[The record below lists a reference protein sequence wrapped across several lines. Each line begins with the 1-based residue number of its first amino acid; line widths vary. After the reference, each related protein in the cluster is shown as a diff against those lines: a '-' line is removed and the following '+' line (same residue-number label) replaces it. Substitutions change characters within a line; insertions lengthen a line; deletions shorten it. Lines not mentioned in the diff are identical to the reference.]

1 MSRLGYLFFTK
12 SSLHKIAWDLDVRD
26 HGCWKVLACERATQ
40 ATPPPPWVATKFG
53 ASHVGS
59 CQIEQPK
66 QQNESPNWGAILGGE
81 GKSATFQITQQRS
94 NISRSLFHTEDVY
107 SIPCPLLTAVS
118 KFAYLLSTSCEE
130 RKCALCSEEG
140 PIKRRQIWQPFSV
153 GYTKFYRQHR
163 CGGKCIQE
171 QSRQQQH
178 TWNSNLFVIFPAE
191 TTAAQSLHFQHL
203 MWTEVISS
211 RRL

>member
-1 MSRLGYLFFTK
+1 MAPPTWGVAKSSSQNNKMSR
-12 SSLHKIAWDLDVRD
+12 
-26 HGCWKVLACERATQ
+26 
-40 ATPPPPWVATKFG
+40 
-53 ASHVGS
+53 
-59 CQIEQPK
+59 QIEVP
-66 QQNESPNWGAILGGE
+66 SWGGE

-94 NISRSLFHTEDVY
+94 NISRSLFHTKDVY

-171 QSRQQQH
+171 QSGH
-178 TWNSNLFVIFPAE
+178 TSTRGTVSSLLFFLLKLLLHKVYISNILCG
-191 TTAAQSLHFQHL
+191 L
-203 MWTEVISS
+203 
-211 RRL
+211 RL

>member
-1 MSRLGYLFFTK
+1 LCFGE
-12 SSLHKIAWDLDVRD
+12 SLREGNPSH
-26 HGCWKVLACERATQ
+26 
-40 ATPPPPWVATKFG
+40 PPPPEWRPNLAPPTWGVAK
-53 ASHVGS
+53 SS
-59 CQIEQPK
+59 SQNNKMSRQIEAP
-66 QQNESPNWGAILGGE
+66 SWGGE

-94 NISRSLFHTEDVY
+94 NISRSLFHTKDVY

-178 TWNSNLFVIFPAE
+178 TWNSKLFVIFPAE

>member
-1 MSRLGYLFFTK
+1 LFGGK
-12 SSLHKIAWDLDVRD
+12 PARGQPK
-26 HGCWKVLACERATQ
+26 
-40 ATPPPPWVATKFG
+40 PPPPAPPQIAKSSSQNAKMSRQIVAP
-53 ASHVGS
+53 S
-59 CQIEQPK
+59 
-66 QQNESPNWGAILGGE
+66 LGRGGG

-94 NISRSLFHTEDVY
+94 NISRSLFHTKDVY

-130 RKCALCSEEG
+130 RKCALYSEEG

-178 TWNSNLFVIFPAE
+178 TWNSKLFVIFPAE